1 MSATAIFEFQNFDFL
16 TFRRFESIIVRHGAK
31 FRDDRSNY
39 CLDMATF
46 RFFKM
51 AAPPSFGFLNFKF
64 LMVGQLKRVELHHCA
79 KFCGKPLLRYGDFLT
94 FARWRPSAILDF

>member
-16 TFRRFESIIVRHGAK
+16 TFRRFKSIIVRHGAK

-51 AAPPSFGFLNFKF
+51 AAAAIFWIFKF
-64 LMVGQLKRVELHHCA
+64 QIFNGWTTQEGRTASLCQ
-79 KFCGKPLLRYGDFLT
+79 
-94 FARWRPSAILDF
+94 ILWQTIAEIW